1 MFDYLE
7 KRKVWLVYLPLALYW
22 IILFT
27 ATTLPGNQLPDLHLS
42 DKIEHFSAF
51 FILSVLLNL
60 ALMFQKKSF
69 ILYKYSALVTII
81 ITLSYGAVDELHQIF
96 IPGRSADIR
105 DWLADATG
113 VILGVFILN
122 LIKNLFNYKIKFD

>member
-1 MFDYLE
+1 MFEYLE
-7 KRKVWLVYLPLALYW
+7 QRKTWLVYLPLALYW

>member
-1 MFDYLE
+1 MFEYLE
-7 KRKVWLVYLPLALYW
+7 QRKIWLVYLPLALYW

>member
-1 MFDYLE
+1 MFEYLE
-7 KRKVWLVYLPLALYW
+7 QRKIWLVYLPLALYW

-51 FILSVLLNL
+51 FILAVLLNL
-60 ALMFQKKSF
+60 ALIFQRKSF
-69 ILYKYSALVTII
+69 VLFKYAALVTIV
-81 ITLSYGAVDELHQIF
+81 ITLSYGAIDELHQIF

-105 DWLADATG
+105 DWLADSTG

-122 LIKNLFNYKIKFD
+122 LVKSLFNYKIKFD

>member
-51 FILSVLLNL
+51 FILAVLLNL
-60 ALMFQKKSF
+60 ALIFQRKSF
-69 ILYKYSALVTII
+69 VLFKYAALVTIV
-81 ITLSYGAVDELHQIF
+81 ITLSYGAIDELHQIF

-105 DWLADATG
+105 DWLADSTG

-122 LIKNLFNYKIKFD
+122 LVKSLFNYKIKFD

>member
-1 MFDYLE
+1 MFEYLE
-7 KRKVWLVYLPLALYW
+7 QRKIWLVYLPLVLYW
-22 IILFT
+22 IVLFT

-51 FILSVLLNL
+51 FILAVMLNL
-60 ALMFQKKSF
+60 ALIFQRKSF
-69 ILYKYSALVTII
+69 IIFKYAALVTII
-81 ITLSYGAVDELHQIF
+81 ITLSYGAVDELHQLF

-105 DWLADATG
+105 DWLADSTG

-122 LIKNLFNYKIKFD
+122 LVKSLYNYKIKFD

>member
-1 MFDYLE
+1 MFEYLE
-7 KRKVWLVYLPLALYW
+7 QRKIWLVYLPLALYW

-51 FILSVLLNL
+51 FILAVLLNL
-60 ALMFQKKSF
+60 ALIFQRKSF
-69 ILYKYSALVTII
+69 VLFKYAALVTIV
-81 ITLSYGAVDELHQIF
+81 ITLFYGAIDELHQIF

-105 DWLADATG
+105 DWLADSTG

-122 LIKNLFNYKIKFD
+122 LVKSLFNYKIKFD